1 MKKYKYP
8 EDWKIDTLINL
19 SENGIANGV
28 FNDPLKV
35 GSGYL
40 LINVYDL
47 YTEPHILRQTLSQ
60 LSINEEEFLR
70 NKVKKDDIFFT
81 RSSLK
86 LEGIAHCNI
95 YPEDSD
101 NVTYDGHIMKVSPNK
116 SLVDPNFL
124 RFYCLSEKARRFFMR
139 CAKTT
144 TMTTIGQEDIA
155 ELPVP
160 LPPLNEQKIIAE
172 IIISQ
177 DKFIYNTQNLISQKL
192 LLKKGLMQ
200 QLLSGK
206 KRFKEFLKSDW
217 KEKKLSIC
225 LQSVSRPIERPNDKY
240 IALGIRS
247 HGKGT
252 FLREV
257 NNPEEIMMDELFQ
270 VKENDLIINITFAW
284 EGAIAIVNKTD
295 EHALVS
301 HRFPT
306 FTFNTEQLIPDYFRY
321 LMVQKQFTYNLG
333 LISPGGAGRNR
344 VLNKTDLLKLKIF
357 IPAVDE
363 QKMIA
368 STLLNV
374 DKEIELLRT
383 KLELLKRQKKGL
395 MQKLLTGKIR
405 VKTK

>member
-1 MKKYKYP
+1 
-8 EDWKIDTLINL
+8 
-19 SENGIANGV
+19 
-28 FNDPLKV
+28 
-35 GSGYL
+35 
-40 LINVYDL
+40 
-47 YTEPHILRQTLSQ
+47 
-60 LSINEEEFLR
+60 
-70 NKVKKDDIFFT
+70 
-81 RSSLK
+81 
-86 LEGIAHCNI
+86 
-95 YPEDSD
+95 
-101 NVTYDGHIMKVSPNK
+101 
-116 SLVDPNFL
+116 
-124 RFYCLSEKARRFFMR
+124 
-139 CAKTT
+139 
-144 TMTTIGQEDIA
+144 
-155 ELPVP
+155 
-160 LPPLNEQKIIAE
+160 
-172 IIISQ
+172 
-177 DKFIYNTQNLISQKL
+177 
-192 LLKKGLMQ
+192 
-200 QLLSGK
+200 
-206 KRFKEFLKSDW
+206 
-217 KEKKLSIC
+217 